1 MGDSRINRP
10 ARFRRMYWQRPAEL
24 TPGDIAGIGHN
35 GGPPLDEHVP
45 EWGQGGIGTYFA
57 WRAASEA
64 AFKKVPVETA
74 IRRARKAQ
82 ELGLTYR
89 EYQLEILE
97 RGIYLQA
104 ADVERIAVIKARRR
118 VASGGKDPI

>member
-10 ARFRRMYWQRPAEL
+10 ARFRRMYWQRPREL
-24 TPGDIAGIGHN
+24 TAADIPGIGHN
-35 GGPPLDEHVP
+35 GGPPLDEHIP
-45 EWGQGGIGTYFA
+45 EWGKGGIGTYFA

-74 IRRARKAQ
+74 IRRAKRAA
-82 ELGLTYR
+82 EIGLTYR

-97 RGIYLQA
+97 RGVFLQK
-104 ADVERIAVIKARRR
+104 DDTVRIAQIIAARSRR
-118 VASGGKDPI
+118 